1 MFATKPSI
9 ADELHEIYYE
19 IRHELLRFALART
32 GDDAEAEDI
41 VQEIWLKIET
51 RQVSR
56 AHNPRSYLF
65 QMANNIIIDQ
75 QREFTRRQTRDRL
88 WRNMKTGYAAPGS
101 EVCDTSF
108 DVEASLI
115 EGQEARQLHKA
126 IASLPKGA
134 QTVLYL
140 HKIEGL
146 SHTEVASR
154 LNISRS
160 GVEKHMAVAM
170 RHLRKAL
177 ID

>member
-1 MFATKPSI
+1 MFTMTPSV
-9 ADELHEIYYE
+9 AEELHEIYYK

-32 GDDAEAEDI
+32 GDDAEAEDV
-41 VQEIWLKIET
+41 VQEVWLKIET
-51 RQVSR
+51 RQISR
-56 AHNPRSYLF
+56 VHNSRSYLF

-75 QREFTRRQTRDRL
+75 QREFSRRQARDQH

-101 EVCDTSF
+101 DVCDASL
-108 DVEASLI
+108 DIEASLI
-115 EGQEARQLHKA
+115 EGQEARQLHDA
-126 IASLPKGA
+126 IAKLPSGA
-134 QTVLYL
+134 RAVLYL

-146 SHTEVASR
+146 THGEVAR
-154 LNISRS
+154 CLDITRS